1 MIRLAIFLIPVSM
14 FAQLGASPGSLYS
27 ASGRLA
33 DTARDVRASEVNDIV
48 TIVVNEA
55 ASAVVTGTSNSS
67 RKSSV
72 NASITGAYGITSP
85 EADQPARRDQRYRAC
100 RIRHH
105 LPQLVPVHHDFR
117 ARRRSPVQRKPGHRR
132 HQGHRRQLRQAI
144 HHRARRGPPRRPQL
158 RQHGELESQV
168 AGSDDQGHTARAS
181 WAMRSAART
190 SSIASCSACF
200 PLGRHE
206 KTPHLRL

>member
-1 MIRLAIFLIPVSM
+1 MTRLIVFLIPISV

-72 NASITGAYGITSP
+72 AASITGVAGIVSPKLTNLLGSANDTELAGTGTTSRNLTLSTTISARVVEVQSNGNLVIEGTKDIGVNSDKQSITVRGVVRP
-85 EADQPARRDQRYRAC
+85 ADLSSANM
-100 RIRHH
+100 
-105 LPQLVPVHHDFR
+105 VN
-117 ARRRSPVQRKPGHRR
+117 SVQVANLQIKVAGK
-132 HQGHRRQLRQAI
+132 GVVGDAT
-144 HHRARRGPPRRPQL
+144 RRPNIL
-158 RQHGELESQV
+158 YRIL
-168 AGSDDQGHTARAS
+168 
-181 WAMRSAART
+181 
-190 SSIASCSACF
+190 
-200 PLGRHE
+200 LGLL
-206 KTPHLRL
+206 PF